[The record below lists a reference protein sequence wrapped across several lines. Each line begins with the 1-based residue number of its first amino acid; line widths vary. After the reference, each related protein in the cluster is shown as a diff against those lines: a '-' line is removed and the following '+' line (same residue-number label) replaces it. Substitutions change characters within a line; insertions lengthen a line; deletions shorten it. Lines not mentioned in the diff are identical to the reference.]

1 MFSFHRSFVKT
12 SAATLLGF
20 AFAFLATGAIGAVAT
35 DLQKSVSSYAA
46 AGKYREASAAAFQL
60 AEAHKRAGET
70 AKSCTALAQSLEYY
84 RKANAADEPAASSLR
99 DGSDGMAEVRA
110 KFGCK

>member
-1 MFSFHRSFVKT
+1 MSGLRRKIMKSST
-12 SAATLLGF
+12 ASLLGF
-20 AFAFLATGAIGAVAT
+20 AFAALLAV
-35 DLQKSVSSYAA
+35 DLQKSVAAYAA
-46 AGKYREASAAAFQL
+46 AGEYGEASTAAYQL

-70 AKSCTALAQSLEYY
+70 AEACAALAQSLEYY
-84 RKANAADEPAASSLR
+84 RKANAPGEPAASSLR

>member
-1 MFSFHRSFVKT
+1 MFSFRRSFVMS

-20 AFAFLATGAIGAVAT
+20 AIGA
-35 DLQKSVSSYAA
+35 LAA
-46 AGKYREASAAAFQL
+46 VTNGDYREASTAAFQL
-60 AEAHKRAGET
+60 AEAHKHAGET

-84 RKANAADEPAASSLR
+84 RKANAADEPATSSLR

>member
-1 MFSFHRSFVKT
+1 MSSLRRKVMKNST
-12 SAATLLGF
+12 ASLLGF
-20 AFAFLATGAIGAVAT
+20 AFAALMVV
-35 DLQKSVSSYAA
+35 DLQKSVSAYAA
-46 AGKYREASAAAFQL
+46 AGEYSEASTAAYQL

-70 AKSCTALAQSLEYY
+70 AQACAALAQSLEYY
-84 RKANAADEPAASSLR
+84 RKANAADEPAVSSLH

>member
-1 MFSFHRSFVKT
+1 MFSYRRSFVKS

-20 AFAFLATGAIGAVAT
+20 AFAALAAVANGAVAT

-46 AGKYREASAAAFQL
+46 AGKYREASTAAFQL
-60 AEAHKRAGET
+60 AEAHKRAGEP
-70 AKSCTALAQSLEYY
+70 AKACAALSQSLEYY
-84 RKANAADEPAASSLR
+84 RKANATDERPASSLR